1 MAPWEDDNDP
11 RAKGLR
17 GWDAARA
24 LCIGTGRALRDVKSV
39 VNLAPWV
46 TKKQSKKNK
55 KPGRK
60 KKHTCLKW
68 DVFGD
73 HFFNYPK

>member
-1 MAPWEDDNDP
+1 MLESRLNFPWEDDNDP

-39 VNLAPWV
+39 VNLAPGTGA
-46 TKKQSKKNK
+46 TKHLLNWAV
-55 KPGRK
+55 
-60 KKHTCLKW
+60 L
-68 DVFGD
+68 DIN
-73 HFFNYPK
+73 FFKS